1 MSKSKLLSLFVG
13 VFYLIAFVLLGGR
26 SRPLIDVVQGIAALL
41 ICLALSLPLIWFS
54 DDIGPFLGRGRSPEL
69 QPNWAF
75 FISFAGWLMLLLP
88 AIIFAYN
95 KIT

>member
-41 ICLALSLPLIWFS
+41 IC
-54 DDIGPFLGRGRSPEL
+54 
-69 QPNWAF
+69 
-75 FISFAGWLMLLLP
+75 
-88 AIIFAYN
+88 
-95 KIT
+95 